1 MPPSSISKYNIEH
14 VIKGEDGRLRLVKAD
29 DLYVEKNKGV
39 RDAFKM
45 LYHWEKERR
54 YEEK

>member
-14 VIKGEDGRLRLVKAD
+14 VIKGEDGKLRLVKPD
-29 DLYVEKNKGV
+29 DLYMEKHKGV
-39 RDAFKM
+39 RDALKM
-45 LYHWEKERR
+45 LYDWEKEKR